1 VTAVLDDRAART
13 VVGTSPPPVPPPDAP
28 RPIRGVRTSD
38 VLEIVGA
45 ALAAISLT
53 SLMFFVLTPF
63 SGLLGY
69 VVVAFVLFVSLYA
82 LLVSMDG
89 NRPLVADRTA
99 ATIVVALAALLL
111 IVLVTVIVFAFVRGR
126 SALAN
131 LNFFVEDMRQAGPL
145 QPLTDGGI
153 LHAIVG
159 TLQQI
164 TIALV
169 VVVPLGILCAV
180 FLSEVS
186 NPFSRF
192 VRTIVEAMTAL
203 PSIIAG
209 LFIYAALILQ
219 FGVPRSGF
227 AAAMALAI
235 MALPIVI
242 RAGDVVLRL
251 VPGTLKEAAAALG
264 APRWRIMWHVTLPTA
279 RSGLMTSVILGTAR
293 AIGETSPVLLTAGAT
308 TALNLNPFDGPQV
321 SLPLATFN
329 FTRSSEE
336 TFIAR
341 GFGTAAVL
349 LVLVLVLFAAARAIG
364 GRGPGE
370 LTSRQLRR
378 RLQRSER
385 DRARIEATG
394 ASGAS
399 SGTADDEG
407 GPGR

>member
-1 VTAVLDDRAART
+1 MTAIIDRPASQAT
-13 VVGTSPPPVPPPDAP
+13 DEPLTPPDVP
-28 RPIRGVRTSD
+28 RPIRAVRTAD

-45 ALAAISLT
+45 ALAALSLT
-53 SLMFFVLTPF
+53 SLMFFVLTPL
-63 SGLLGY
+63 SGVLGY
-69 VVVAFVLFVSLYA
+69 VVVGYALFVALYA

-89 NRPLVADRTA
+89 DRPRVADRAA
-99 ATIVVALAALLL
+99 ATVVVALASLLL
-111 IVLVTVIVFAFVRGR
+111 LVLVVVVVFVFVRGWT
-126 SALAN
+126 ALVN
-131 LNFFVEDMRQAGPL
+131 LNFFVQDMRQAGPL

-153 LHAIVG
+153 FHAIVG

-164 TIALV
+164 TIALII
-169 VVVPLGILCAV
+169 VVPLGILCAV
-180 FLSEVS
+180 FLSEVR

-209 LFIYAALILQ
+209 LFIYAALVLQ
-219 FGVPRSGF
+219 FGFPRSGF

-264 APRWRIMWHVTLPTA
+264 ASRWRIMWHVTLPTA
-279 RSGLMTSVILGTAR
+279 RSGLMTAVILGTAR

-308 TALNLNPFDGPQV
+308 TALNLNPFNGAQV
-321 SLPLATFN
+321 SLPLAAFN

-349 LVLVLVLFAAARAIG
+349 LLLVLVLFGAARAIG

-378 RLQRSER
+378 RLRLSAR
-385 DRARIEATG
+385 DRERIEA
-394 ASGAS
+394 AS
-399 SGTADDEG
+399 SRRNMADVTEG
-407 GPGR
+407 VPET